1 MTKDKPHT
9 CHPQSE
15 PHIQY
20 IYAEWLNIEMSENA
34 VQRKAW
40 IPHKS
45 LKWAVIEAYVFGN
58 KTRYSTW
65 IKYYWCEKPPV
76 WFFFQHLIREHVC
89 LLLINRMTIL
99 AMRAVGFLW
108 KVFSRN
114 IEWMSGIP
122 KVEMEWLLSILTV
135 KSLVKDVLVAGINIL
150 GFVVFN
156 SKKNLKDLKWNFN
169 ISSTNIKRRL
179 KSIIPMKDLRLLA
192 SSKKS
197 FKVGGSMVCSWMS
210 CPNKITLF

>member
-76 WFFFQHLIREHVC
+76 WFFFSTPHPRTC
-89 LLLINRMTIL
+89 LFVAN
-99 AMRAVGFLW
+99 
-108 KVFSRN
+108 
-114 IEWMSGIP
+114 
-122 KVEMEWLLSILTV
+122 
-135 KSLVKDVLVAGINIL
+135 KSYDNT
-150 GFVVFN
+150 
-156 SKKNLKDLKWNFN
+156 SD
-169 ISSTNIKRRL
+169 
-179 KSIIPMKDLRLLA
+179 A
-192 SSKKS
+192 SSGVFFGKYS
-197 FKVGGSMVCSWMS
+197 HE
-210 CPNKITLF
+210 I